1 MLDVHKL
8 RVLREV
14 AAQGSFSGAAAQLFF
29 SPSAV
34 SQHIA
39 ALEEQTGTRLLTRGP
54 RGVRLT
60 DAGSLLVRHAD
71 AILRRLDDAESELAA
86 LLALRAG
93 RLRLA
98 SFASVGATLVPQAIA
113 AFRADQPGAEISLVD
128 AEPESA
134 IDALRRGDVD
144 LALVFNYNVQEIVDA
159 DGLDLIEILVEPIWA
174 VVPSSHRLAAS
185 ETPIALAE
193 LAEEPWIQCNSPQ
206 CRLLLERAAR
216 EAGFVPAVAFR
227 TDDYPTAIALVE
239 AGVGVALLPAIA
251 LQAPPVGV
259 RALSLSSPELTR
271 HVLAA
276 VQPGPERSPAVDAML
291 EVLAAAASGYAA
303 SFARE
308 RIRSAA

>member
-14 AAQGSFSGAAAQLFF
+14 AAQGSFSGAAQQLFF

-39 ALEEQTGTRLLTRGP
+39 ALEEQTGARLLIRGA

-86 LLALRAG
+86 LLALRTG

-98 SFASVGATLVPQAIA
+98 SFASVGATLLPQAIA
-113 AFRADQPGAEISLVD
+113 AFRAAHPGAEISLID
-128 AEPESA
+128 AEPDGA
-134 IDALRRGDVD
+134 VDALRRGDVD
-144 LALVFNYNVQEIVDA
+144 LALVFNYNVVEVVDD
-159 DGLDLIEILVEPIWA
+159 DGVELIEILVEPVRA
-174 VVPSSHRLAAS
+174 VVPAQHRLAVGAEAIMLS
-185 ETPIALAE
+185 E
-193 LAEEPWIQCNSPQ
+193 LAEESWIQCNSAQ

-216 EAGFVPAVAFR
+216 EAGFTPAVAFR
-227 TDDYPTAIALVE
+227 TDDYPTAIALVD

-251 LQAPPVGV
+251 LGALPAGV
-259 RALSLSSPELTR
+259 RALTLAAPHLTR
-271 HVLAA
+271 HVIAA
-276 VQPGPERSPAVDAML
+276 VPPGAERSPAAEAML
-291 EVLAAAASGYAA
+291 NMLTQAAAGFAA

-308 RIRSAA
+308 RIRSVA

>member
-39 ALEEQTGTRLLTRGP
+39 ALEEQAGTRLLTRGP

-98 SFASVGATLVPQAIA
+98 SFASVGATLLPQAIA
-113 AFRADQPGAEISLVD
+113 AFRAEHPGAEISLID

-134 IDALRRGDVD
+134 VDALRRGDVD
-144 LALVFNYNVQEIVDA
+144 LSLVFNYNIQDIVDA
-159 DGLDLIEILVEPIWA
+159 DGIELIELLVEPIRA
-174 VVPSSHRLAAS
+174 VVPAHHRLAAS
-185 ETPIALAE
+185 DAPIALEE
-193 LAEEPWIQCNSPQ
+193 LADEPWIQCNSPQ

-216 EAGFVPAVAFR
+216 EAGFAPAVAFN
-227 TDDYPTAIALVE
+227 TDDYPTAVALID

-251 LQAPPVGV
+251 LRALPAGV
-259 RALSLSSPELTR
+259 RALTLGSPELTR

-276 VQPGPERSPAVDAML
+276 VPPAQERSPAADAML
-291 EVLAAAASGYAA
+291 EMLAQAASGYAA

-308 RIRSAA
+308 RIRSVA

>member
-14 AAQGSFSGAAAQLFF
+14 ATQGSFSGAAAQLFF

-39 ALEEQTGTRLLTRGP
+39 ALEEQAGTRLLTRGP

-98 SFASVGATLVPQAIA
+98 SFASVGATLLPQAIA
-113 AFRADQPGAEISLVD
+113 AFRAAHPAAEISLID
-128 AEPESA
+128 ADPENA
-134 IDALRRGDVD
+134 VDALRRGDVD
-144 LALVFNYNVQEIVDA
+144 LALVFNYNIQEIVDA
-159 DGLDLIEILVEPIWA
+159 DAVELIEVLVEPIRA
-174 VVPSSHRLAAS
+174 VVPSHHRA
-185 ETPIALAE
+185 ALAGQPVALEE
-193 LAEEPWIQCNSPQ
+193 LADEPWIQCNSPQ

-216 EAGFVPAVAFR
+216 EAGFTAAVAFH
-227 TDDYPTAIALVE
+227 TDDYPTAIALVD

-251 LQAPPVGV
+251 L
-259 RALSLSSPELTR
+259 RALPGGVCALPLASPALTR

-276 VQPGPERSPAVDAML
+276 VPPGQERSPAANAML
-291 EVLAAAASGYAA
+291 EMLAQAASGYAA

-308 RIRSAA
+308 QIRSAA